1 MSQNDA
7 TPLLL
12 GLVVFF
18 GLLILWRC
26 LIVNSHYYRHS
37 SAYDSSDDEQCIY
50 KPQDPWETMEFFED
64 NKPKRLRRAPV
75 TKRATTTAPAP
86 VAEAPV
92 VKLPAPA
99 PVAEAPVVKL
109 PAPAPVT
116 KTPAPDA
123 KTPAPDAKTP
133 ASRPVAKALAKALIR
148 ATNNPGEGLIMP
160 ASDTSK
166 PTTKISITRGQPLDL
181 KRTTARTVT
190 L

>member
-75 TKRATTTAPAP
+75 AKRATTTAPAP
-86 VAEAPV
+86 VPKTPAPAPVAEAVV

-99 PVAEAPVVKL
+99 P
-109 PAPAPVT
+109 
-116 KTPAPDA
+116 DA
-123 KTPAPDAKTP
+123 KTPDPDAKTP